1 MHAPTSV
8 YSQDFRLANSALQYS
23 LPYLHEL
30 FILESAIDVGNTR
43 HMRNDLL
50 LPVSHHTPL
59 LKNKLNLCNFT
70 YDNDLTSSFDSKKVI
85 FWTFL
90 NIKLWIYV
98 LSRPSICCFK
108 VMDENIAKQVGIIK
122 LFHYTII
129 SLYIITLHPV
139 IPHFKYLKLYT

>member
-8 YSQDFRLANSALQYS
+8 YSQDFSLANSALQYS

-70 YDNDLTSSFDSKKVI
+70 YEQRSYFFLRLQKSDILDIFKHKIVDLRFKS
-85 FWTFL
+85 TFNL
-90 NIKLWIYV
+90 L
-98 LSRPSICCFK
+98 L
-108 VMDENIAKQVGIIK
+108 
-122 LFHYTII
+122 
-129 SLYIITLHPV
+129 
-139 IPHFKYLKLYT
+139 